1 MACGQQVSLCGS
13 SGHYLVLAG
22 RRADWQVVWQ
32 GTGPGQQGRRGL
44 GEVVQQVAQCR
55 VDYLA
60 LEK

>member
-1 MACGQQVSLCGS
+1 MSLCGS

-22 RRADWQVVWQ
+22 RRGWQVDWQNA
-32 GTGPGQQGRRGL
+32 GPGQQDRRGL